1 MQSSSVSQE
10 PANPYGFASQL
21 GSSVLN
27 SSRFNTDGHSTC
39 LSNYLYFDANKRP
52 KAVASL
58 SLSTKGAAFSIRSA
72 INQFNSAI
80 RFHCERIPL
89 GFASVRVDSGENN
102 RCADNGNGVLE
113 ETGGVPTNAGASD
126 APKKV
131 LILMSDTGG
140 GHRASAE
147 AIKAAF
153 SEEYGDEYQV

>member
-1 MQSSSVSQE
+1 MQASTVSQE
-10 PANPYGFASQL
+10 PANPFGFVSQL
-21 GSSVLN
+21 GSFVFN
-27 SSRFNTDGHSTC
+27 SSRLNLDGPSTS
-39 LSNYLYFDANKRP
+39 LLNSLYFDAKKKP

-58 SLSTKGAAFSIRSA
+58 SLSTKGAAFSIRRVM
-72 INQFNSAI
+72 NQFNSAI

-89 GFASVRVDSGENN
+89 GFASVRADTGENN
-102 RCADNGNGVLE
+102 GCRDDGNGVLE
-113 ETGGVPTNAGASD
+113 ESEGVPVNGVVSD

-153 SEEYGDEYQV
+153 SEEFGDDYQV